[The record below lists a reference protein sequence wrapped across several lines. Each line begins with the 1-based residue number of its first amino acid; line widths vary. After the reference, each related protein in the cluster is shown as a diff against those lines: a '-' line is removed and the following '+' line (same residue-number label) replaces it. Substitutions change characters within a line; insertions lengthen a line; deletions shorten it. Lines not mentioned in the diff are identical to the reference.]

1 MVGAAI
7 IQKLRRRDVQS
18 AANFFNGTQRGILR
32 RVLQTRQRTYGNAE
46 LPGEGAVRLLA
57 LRFPNLPLNGLCGV
71 PSHLHI

>member
-1 MVGAAI
+1 MVSI
-7 IQKLRRRDVQS
+7 SVIQKLRRCNVQS
-18 AANFFNGTQRGILR
+18 AANFFNSTQRGILR

-71 PSHLHI
+71 LSHLHI